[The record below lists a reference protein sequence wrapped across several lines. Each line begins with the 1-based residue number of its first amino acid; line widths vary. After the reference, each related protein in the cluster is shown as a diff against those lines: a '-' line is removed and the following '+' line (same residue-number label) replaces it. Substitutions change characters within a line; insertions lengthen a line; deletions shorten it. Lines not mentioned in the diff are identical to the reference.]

1 MKQKII
7 LSLLFIVVL
16 SLATFVS
23 ATINTIDDSGNV
35 IKYSTQ
41 VQLYKGWN
49 LIPATCNSG
58 IPELQNANIKTLYA
72 YSPKQNKYVLTYHD
86 GEFKEE
92 GLNDMGITE
101 TYLCSMSWWA
111 YATEQTSYTYETDY
125 ILKMADFDMEA
136 GWNFLIISPE
146 VVGNSL
152 EDIKGDCEIEKAY
165 FYNAEEN
172 EVENWKNLPLA
183 YNIPDYVG
191 GLGMIVKVTDYC
203 NLGTSAT
210 GGDTQPPTIPN

>member
-1 MKQKII
+1 
-7 LSLLFIVVL
+7 
-16 SLATFVS
+16 FVS